1 MFRRSD
7 LLSKV
12 KDEYDLLQRLGGIR
26 PADKTRLY
34 SAIADPEESARYMLL
49 ESDRKKKKAKQS
61 RELAAR
67 LVRARDFV
75 RGAMERVGA
84 TVRRGG
90 HITRWM
96 NARLG
101 NSMQKIDGL
110 LFFERRLASQA
121 FDVLIELL
129 VGEKLLA
136 EDRIRALAAQKHA
149 VLEEWGC
156 NGPQAGA

>member
-34 SAIADPEESARYMLL
+34 SAIADPGESARYMLL
-49 ESDRKKKKAKQS
+49 ESDKRKKAKRSDQN

-156 NGPQAGA
+156 NGPQA